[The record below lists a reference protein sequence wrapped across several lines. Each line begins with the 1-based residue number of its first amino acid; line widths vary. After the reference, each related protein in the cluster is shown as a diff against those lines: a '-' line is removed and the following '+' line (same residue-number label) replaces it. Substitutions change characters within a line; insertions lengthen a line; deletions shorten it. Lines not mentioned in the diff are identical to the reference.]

1 MSEAPVTEN
10 KKRFREIDVLYALGA
25 LLVILGHSH
34 PNDWSTFPG
43 EWVRFIYYFHMPLF
57 FFIAGF
63 LLCGSASIVRFG
75 YFRWLKDKALRLFT
89 PYFVLSAVSL
99 VPKYAVEH
107 NGLTGFSARTVLTMF
122 FVPRENV
129 WGHFWFLPVLFILY
143 SVFGL
148 VKIFTDKF
156 KRLGAAPI
164 VAAACISLCL
174 HFVGTEIKLFGISD
188 VFDFAVYFAAGYI
201 LYMLTKKRGEKTE
214 KKSRP
219 GFFDVMRAAVAIA
232 LTALSVV
239 LSRTVGKTAV
249 GAFAISVI
257 MLAVCWE
264 TGQLLKNAEIP
275 LIRQLS
281 DNAFTFY
288 ICSWPAQAIVAML
301 CARAGSPWYFT
312 VPAMFVAGVI
322 CPVII
327 IFIYRKLKF
336 LHCGFCDL
344 VLGVRR

>member
-1 MSEAPVTEN
+1 MYCTPS
-10 KKRFREIDVLYALGA
+10 GHW
-25 LLVILGHSH
+25 LVILGHSH

-288 ICSWPAQAIVAML
+288 ICSWPAQAIVEML